1 MFFIILWIYYIVTE
15 KHLKKEAW
23 NCNATFRMKVLRKPN
38 EQM

>member
-1 MFFIILWIYYIVTE
+1 MPFKLLPLSSSLAVSFNI
-15 KHLKKEAW
+15 EAW